1 MLQLWVNLPA
11 QSKMTAPKYQ
21 TLLARDIQTVEL
33 PDGSGRLRVIA
44 GEFAGA
50 KGPANTFTP
59 INVFD
64 VRLCAGHRVELD
76 LRDGYTAALFV
87 LKGTVVVNA
96 DESANG
102 GELVVFQRKGDKVS
116 IEASADATFVVLNG
130 QPVDEPIVGYGPFVM
145 NTREQIQQAVTDM
158 RTGRLRTVPLETT

>member
-1 MLQLWVNLPA
+1 
-11 QSKMTAPKYQ
+11 MTAPKYQ

-33 PDGSGRLRVIA
+33 PGGSGTLRVIA

-64 VRLCAGHRVELD
+64 VRLRAGHRVELD

-102 GELVVFQRKGDKVS
+102 GELVVFERKGDKVS

-145 NTREQIQQAVTDM
+145 NTREEIQQAVTDM
-158 RTGRLRTVPLETT
+158 RTGRLGTVPLQTT